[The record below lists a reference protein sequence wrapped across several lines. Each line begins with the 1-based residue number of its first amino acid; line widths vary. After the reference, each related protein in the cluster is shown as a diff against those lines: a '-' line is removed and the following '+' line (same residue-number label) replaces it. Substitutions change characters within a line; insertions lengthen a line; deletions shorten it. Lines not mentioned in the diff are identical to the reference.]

1 MPKLFKSLIIVAFA
15 MSLLAACTSSPITP
29 VESETIVVTDVRGEV
44 TIPLNPQRIVDLSG
58 NSDMLSILGYSVVG
72 TANSDAY
79 DYTKLPR
86 YLENTLSGSKILG
99 YAYQDTMDIEAIMN
113 LNPDLIIIST
123 IQEKMVDMLSK
134 IAPTVMIKM
143 EALDWQ
149 ADLRTLGTLFQRT
162 EQTETWL
169 NTYASKAGNNG
180 SILRGLLGTETSYL
194 SFLASGGQYYV
205 FDGAGFGTVLYTDLG
220 LARPQGLPSQTDV
233 SLPVVSMEGLASIK
247 ADWFFVLGTD
257 ADNEALMN
265 NPLWMSL
272 PAVKAERVLYLPA
285 SPYFTQ
291 GYSAIGRELLL
302 DEIVDLLSNEA
313 GS

>member
-1 MPKLFKSLIIVAFA
+1 
-15 MSLLAACTSSPITP
+15 
-29 VESETIVVTDVRGEV
+29 
-44 TIPLNPQRIVDLSG
+44 
-58 NSDMLSILGYSVVG
+58 
-72 TANSDAY
+72 
-79 DYTKLPR
+79 
-86 YLENTLSGSKILG
+86 
-99 YAYQDTMDIEAIMN
+99 
-113 LNPDLIIIST
+113 
-123 IQEKMVDMLSK
+123 
-134 IAPTVMIKM
+134 M

-162 EQTETWL
+162 EQAETWL
-169 NTYASKAGNNG
+169 NTYASKARNNG